1 MTIGF
6 SAHILAT
13 AMASHCLPVE
23 NGGATPSS
31 DGIVAE
37 KLKSGLNSRL
47 VGLMDNGVVF
57 GAEVVCQDDDVL
69 IVIFH
74 ESASFTSAVTGA
86 PNSVLDG
93 RFAGLVKKG
102 FNVVVEKGGKL
113 IAKGVLE
120 AKYGT
125 HSNAS
130 LVVKKLMDIYRV
142 SKMAAK

>member
-1 MTIGF
+1 MTIDF
-6 SAHILAT
+6 AAHVLAT

-31 DGIVAE
+31 DGIIAA
-37 KLKSGLNSRL
+37 KLKSRLNSRL

-86 PNSVLDG
+86 PNSVLDD
-93 RFAGLVKKG
+93 RY
-102 FNVVVEKGGKL
+102 
-113 IAKGVLE
+113 GV
-120 AKYGT
+120 AVAVGVGVAVGVAVGT
-125 HSNAS
+125 APCQLKNAS
-130 LVVKKLMDIYRV
+130 ALLEPPKV
-142 SKMAAK
+142 